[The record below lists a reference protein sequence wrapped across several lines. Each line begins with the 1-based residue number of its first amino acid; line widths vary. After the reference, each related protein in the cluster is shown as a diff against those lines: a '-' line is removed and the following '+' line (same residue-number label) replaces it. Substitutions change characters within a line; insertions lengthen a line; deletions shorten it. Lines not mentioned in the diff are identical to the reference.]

1 MFSRIIRT
9 LYGDITPEE
18 IHKFSLLSAVF
29 FFTIGTYWL
38 LRPLKD
44 DLFNQLVGIDYQPK
58 AKMAS
63 VFIMIF
69 IVMLYSKL
77 VDMFEKH
84 HLFYVIGGFF
94 ASMFL
99 LITLLIGYAEFG
111 IQHPVIITQWHGF
124 LPYVW
129 SWFQSLGDL
138 IMHPITTSSYVW
150 DSYLS
155 MFRWLGWFTYFS
167 IESFGSI
174 IVALFWSF
182 VASITEANSAK
193 RGYALIVGG
202 AQTGSI
208 LGASLAIY
216 SATLGLRLMFLL
228 ATLGIVAIMLMVRY
242 FVSTVPQNVLVGD
255 KTAAAHEKGKK
266 KTGFME
272 GLKLILAQPYIV
284 GILIVSTLYEVI
296 ATIVDFQMKKLAS
309 VQYPGQ
315 GELASFLGKY
325 GVATN
330 CLALVM
336 ALLGTSYLMRR
347 FGLTFCLLTFPVV
360 LGGAV
365 TYLWYVAKF
374 TMPSDITLMWTA
386 FIVMIV
392 AKGLSYALNN
402 PSKEMMYIPTSK
414 DVKFK
419 AKGWIDMFGNRSA
432 KATGAAITNTLR
444 LAPTAALMVQS
455 GAVISLAIVAVWI
468 LAASSVGRMFAK
480 LTKSGEIIE

>member
-1 MFSRIIRT
+1 MFQKIVRT

-18 IHKFSLLSAVF
+18 IQKFSLLSAIF

-44 DLFNQLVGIDYQPK
+44 DLFNQLVGIDYQPT
-58 AKMAS
+58 AKIAS
-63 VFIMIF
+63 VAIMVF
-69 IVMLYSKL
+69 VVMLYSKL

-84 HLFYVIGGFF
+84 HLFYVIGGFYT
-94 ASMFL
+94 AVFL
-99 LITLLIGYAEFG
+99 LITLLINNPIVG
-111 IQHPVIITQWHGF
+111 
-124 LPYVW
+124 
-129 SWFQSLGDL
+129 LGNPS
-138 IMHPITTSSYVW
+138 IGPH
-150 DSYLS
+150 
-155 MFRWLGWFTYFS
+155 RWLGWLTYFS

-182 VASITEANSAK
+182 VASITEAQSAK

-202 AQTGSI
+202 AQVGSI
-208 LGASLAIY
+208 MGAFLAIY
-216 SATLGLRLMFLL
+216 SATLGLRLMFFI
-228 ATLGIVAIMLMVRY
+228 ATLGIVAIMLMVRL
-242 FVSTVPQNVLVGD
+242 FVSTMPQQVMVGD
-255 KTAAAHEKGKK
+255 KTAAKHEKGKK

-272 GLKLILAQPYIV
+272 GVKLIISKPYIF

-309 VQYPGQ
+309 VQYPGP

-347 FGLTFCLLTFPVV
+347 FGLTFCLLTFPVA

-374 TMPSDITLMWTA
+374 TMPSDLTLMWTA
-386 FIVMIV
+386 FVVMIV

-414 DVKFK
+414 DIKFK

-432 KATGAAITNTLR
+432 KAGGATVNNVLR
-444 LAPTAALMVQS
+444 LAVTPALMVQS
-455 GAVISLAIVAVWI
+455 GAIISLGIIAIWVVA
-468 LAASSVGRMFAK
+468 ATYVGRAFGK
-480 LTKSGEIIE
+480 LTKSGEIVE